1 MQVTS
6 LNTYALAAAQRAYG
20 EGTETQIGQKGV
32 QAGAGI
38 LKADLASFSPEAYA
52 LLERA
57 RQAVNPQVEG
67 FTSAAGSGFEPAEP
81 VYSGEFIDNIAL
93 KAFRENV
100 RESADFPQL
109 LKDMRSSDPELFL
122 EAFSQVTGVPV
133 DELRERLTG
142 ADSDELAAIA
152 ESLGSF
158 TNTDPAEYLK
168 TLQALQWSPTDGGN
182 GAGLAA

>member
-6 LNTYALAAAQRAYG
+6 LDTYALAAAQRAYG
-20 EGTETQIGQKGV
+20 EGAETEIGQKGV

-57 RQAVNPQVEG
+57 RQAINPQAEG
-67 FTSAAGSGFEPAEP
+67 LLGAGERAIEPSEP

-100 RESADFPQL
+100 RESPDFPQL
-109 LKDMRSSDPELFL
+109 LEDMRSGDPERFL
-122 EAFSQVTGVPV
+122 EAFSKVTDVPV

-142 ADSDELAAIA
+142 ANSDELAAIA
-152 ESLGSF
+152 ESLGAF
-158 TNTDPAEYLK
+158 TDTDPAEYLK
-168 TLQALQWSPTDGGN
+168 TMQTLQWSPTGGDS
-182 GAGLAA
+182 GPGLAA